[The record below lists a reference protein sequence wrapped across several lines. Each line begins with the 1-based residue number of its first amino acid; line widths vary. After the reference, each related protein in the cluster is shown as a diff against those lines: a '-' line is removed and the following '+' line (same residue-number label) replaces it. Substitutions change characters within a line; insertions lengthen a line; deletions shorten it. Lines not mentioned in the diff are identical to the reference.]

1 MMKTKNLDI
10 RKNATARAS
19 ALVSGLR
26 NEVNLRLKNES
37 TVCVNRRNVVFI
49 VTAAK
54 SEQGRPRTVLPR
66 NWRLC

>member
-37 TVCVNRRNVVFI
+37 IVCVNRRNVCFH
-49 VTAAK
+49 
-54 SEQGRPRTVLPR
+54 SDCR
-66 NWRLC
+66 